1 MFAYTNFGLLYNING
16 GVMNKV
22 KDVKTIEEVQYVIG
36 TNIRNKCRKEGINI
50 MRLAEDIGISYEYL
64 RHIVSK
70 GGKKNLSFYS
80 MYKIALMLDM
90 TMDELCEGI
99 FSK

>member
-1 MFAYTNFGLLYNING
+1 
-16 GVMNKV
+16 MN
-22 KDVKTIEEVQYVIG
+22 DVKSVKSMDEVQLIVG
-36 TNIRNKCRKEGINI
+36 TNIRNKCMNDKINL
-50 MRLAEDIGISYEYL
+50 MNLSEQIGMSYEYL

-90 TMDELCEGI
+90 TMDELCEGL
-99 FSK
+99 FKK